1 MADVSDPAISETVRD
16 VLSDASDTNWL
27 VLGYEGNAV
36 IKVQGSGSGG
46 LEELRGFFRDD
57 QSQYG
62 YLRVTTGDSESKR
75 TKFAFISWCGE
86 QVGALKRAK
95 MSVHKAN
102 IKSVI
107 TNYGVEIHATTL
119 DELSEDIVVG
129 KIKKA
134 QGADYSGN
142 TSTL

>member
-1 MADVSDPAISETVRD
+1 MVDVSDPAISEAVRD
-16 VLSDASDTNWL
+16 VLSDATDTNWL
-27 VLGYEGNAV
+27 VLGYEGNT
-36 IKVQGSGSGG
+36 IKVQSSGSGG
-46 LEELRGFFRDD
+46 LSEMVAVFRDD

-62 YLRVTTGDSESKR
+62 YLRVNTGDAESKR
-75 TKFAFISWCGE
+75 TKFALISWCGE

-95 MSVHKAN
+95 MSVHKAS
-102 IKSVI
+102 IKTVI
-107 TNYGVEIHATTL
+107 TNYAVEIHGTTV
-119 DELSEDIVVG
+119 DDLSEDAIMS